1 MGLLRFYRRGG
12 RVALWL
18 SLLVLVAAA
27 TGVLLLAETAEA
39 RLRRDVM
46 RLVYNRSVETL
57 ESLERAV
64 DAPPD
69 SVRQLLAASPETPG
83 DRPYLVVSI
92 EDHRLWFKQRDSVL
106 FTAPVAT
113 GSGKVLDRGR
123 GGSWRFETP
132 RGRLIVQGKE
142 TDPQWVPPDWH
153 YVEQARKRGL
163 GLRKLE
169 RGQSI
174 PLPDGAVIT
183 VQGNDVVRKE
193 ANGRVRP
200 FTVTEGREIVVNSNM
215 IIPPFGTTQ
224 RRYPGVLGTHRL
236 LLGDGYALH
245 GTNRPETV
253 GRSVSHGCVR
263 LRNED
268 IAHLHEIVP
277 VGTVVYIY

>member
-12 RVALWL
+12 RVAFWL
-18 SLLVLVAAA
+18 SVLVLLAAA
-27 TGVLLLAETAEA
+27 AGVLLFASAAEA

-46 RLVYNRSVETL
+46 RLVYNRSVETV

-64 DAPPD
+64 DVAPD
-69 SVRQLLAASPETPG
+69 SIRRLLAASPETPG

-106 FTAPVAT
+106 FTAQVAT

-174 PLPDGAVIT
+174 PLADGAVIT
-183 VQGNDVVRKE
+183 VQGNDVVRKD
-193 ANGRVRP
+193 ANGSVRP
-200 FTVTEGREIVVNSNM
+200 FKVTEGREIVVNSNM

-268 IAHLHEIVP
+268 IARLHEIVP
-277 VGTVVYIY
+277 VGTPVYIY

>member
-12 RVALWL
+12 RVAFWL
-18 SLLVLVAAA
+18 SVLVLLAAA
-27 TGVLLLAETAEA
+27 AGVLLFASAAEA

-46 RLVYNRSVETL
+46 RLVYNRSVETV

-64 DAPPD
+64 DAAPD
-69 SVRQLLAASPETPG
+69 SIRRLLAASPETPG

-106 FTAPVAT
+106 FTAQVAT

-174 PLPDGAVIT
+174 PLADGAVIT
-183 VQGNDVVRKE
+183 VQGNDVVRKD
-193 ANGRVRP
+193 ANGSVRP
-200 FTVTEGREIVVNSNM
+200 FKVTEGREIVVNSNM

-268 IAHLHEIVP
+268 IARLHEIVP
-277 VGTVVYIY
+277 VGTAVYIY